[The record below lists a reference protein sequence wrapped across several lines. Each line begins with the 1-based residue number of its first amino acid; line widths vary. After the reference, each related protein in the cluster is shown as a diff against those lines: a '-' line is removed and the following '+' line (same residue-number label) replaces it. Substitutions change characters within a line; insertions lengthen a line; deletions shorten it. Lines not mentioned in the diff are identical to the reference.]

1 MVTIPFMD
9 PLKIEKL
16 KPYRKRIDAV
26 DDQII
31 DLLGRRLD
39 IIKEV
44 AVLKACE
51 GIDPVLQSRVDEVR
65 DRCIKAGKAK
75 GYDEE
80 VMHAVYSQ
88 LIEFSCKIEQ
98 DYQDA
103 QSNRKDK

>member
-1 MVTIPFMD
+1 MPFMD

-16 KPYRKRIDAV
+16 KPYRKRIDAL

-31 DLLGRRLD
+31 DLLGQRLD

-44 AVLKACE
+44 SVLKARE
-51 GIDPVLQSRVDEVR
+51 GIAPVLQNRVDEVR
-65 DRCIKAGKAK
+65 DRCISAGKAK

-80 VMHAVYSQ
+80 VMYAVYSH

-103 QSNRKDK
+103 QNSREDT